1 MNKKIFIIA
10 LLVQTIAAF
19 SVKAASYTYL
29 GLVGDATVAGWV
41 SQGVPMVQST
51 SNNNIFTY
59 SGYLTTGD
67 LKIQTSNVVGD
78 WCDGDWIMPTDN
90 GQSITNAAHIVSS
103 GCAIDNKWKIEA
115 ADQGIYN
122 ITINVENMTISFVK
136 VSYYTNLYLVG
147 DATPGGWVLNNATG
161 LTVDAGNPALFTW
174 TGNLVAGNFKIAT
187 NLTFAGNH
195 TWIHPLNNG
204 QALNETGAAY
214 ILSGN
219 TDYQWNIGAS
229 DEGAYTVTINL
240 AGVNPA
246 VQIVKT
252 GPLPLDLLSFSAKL
266 DKALAS
272 KATLNWL
279 TTNEVN
285 TSLFSVERSIDA
297 KSFETIGSIPAKNIA
312 GTHQYTFE
320 DKNVLKGIA
329 YYRLKQIDINGK
341 YVFSDIASVNN
352 NSGLQLSVYPNP
364 STEHITFNYIS
375 KNAEVSV
382 FNINGQKV
390 ISTKL
395 ASDNTLNVKTLA
407 SGYYTIV
414 VNDGVSKNFVR
425 FVKQ

>member
-1 MNKKIFIIA
+1 MDNRLPMQHILFQA
-10 LLVQTIAAF
+10 VAQLTI
-19 SVKAASYTYL
+19 
-29 GLVGDATVAGWV
+29 
-41 SQGVPMVQST
+41 
-51 SNNNIFTY
+51 
-59 SGYLTTGD
+59 
-67 LKIQTSNVVGD
+67 
-78 WCDGDWIMPTDN
+78 
-90 GQSITNAAHIVSS
+90 
-103 GCAIDNKWKIEA
+103 KWKIEA

-122 ITINVENMTISFVK
+122 ITINVESMTISFVK

-195 TWIHPLNNG
+195 TWIHPLNNS

-229 DEGAYTVTINL
+229 DEGAYTVTVNL

-341 YVFSDIASVNN
+341 YTYSDIASVNN
-352 NSGLQLSVYPNP
+352 NGGLQLSVYPNP
-364 STEHITFNYIS
+364 STDRITFNYIA

-414 VNDGVSKNFVR
+414 VNDCVSKNFVR